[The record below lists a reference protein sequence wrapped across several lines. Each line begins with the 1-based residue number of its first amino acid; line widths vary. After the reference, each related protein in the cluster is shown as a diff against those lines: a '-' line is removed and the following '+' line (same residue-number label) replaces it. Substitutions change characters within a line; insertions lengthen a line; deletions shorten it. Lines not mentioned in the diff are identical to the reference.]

1 MKKLSIS
8 LLVLAFIGIA
18 SKESMA
24 QEEKLTY
31 NENSIYPIPYANQMY
46 KRTIWRRMD
55 LKEKQNRPFFST
67 SNEITRII
75 IDGVNAGLIYPYV
88 DDTLNKRMTKEQFLE
103 NLKLPTDE
111 EDFGAAPDSGFG
123 DDAAAA
129 AAAPA
134 SDWNSAGGAGWGD
147 EKVEAPKVQFYDA
160 TQLNILRLKEDM
172 IFDKVRS
179 RLYWDIQSV
188 ELIIPATEV
197 ATGIEKTIGVFRYK
211 DLEQLF
217 RSMPDRA
224 IWYNRQNTAQ
234 HRNMADAF
242 LLRLFNAR
250 VVKVSNPSDDWI
262 QDLAPDLKSALIKSQ
277 EEENKLIEYEHNLW
291 EY

>member
-1 MKKLSIS
+1 MKKLNIS
-8 LLVLAFIGIA
+8 LLVLMLIA
-18 SKESMA
+18 VASMESFG
-24 QEEKLTY
+24 QEERLTY
-31 NENSIYPIPYANQMY
+31 NENSVYPIPYANQMY
-46 KRTIWRRMD
+46 KRTVWRRMD

-67 SNEITRII
+67 SNEITRLII
-75 IDGVNAGLIYPYV
+75 EAVNNGLIYPYV
-88 DDTLNKRMTKEQFLE
+88 DDTLNKRMTKEQFVE

-111 EDFGAAPDSGFG
+111 DQFGGPAADAGFG
-123 DDAAAA
+123 DE

-134 SDWNSAGGAGWGD
+134 GTDWSSSGWGD
-147 EKVEAPKVQFYDA
+147 EQTDKPKEQFYDA
-160 TQLNILRLKEDM
+160 TQLNIVRIKEDM

-179 RLYWDIQSV
+179 RLYWDIQSI

-197 ATGIEKTIGVFRYK
+197 ATGIEKTVGVFKFK

-242 LLRLFNAR
+242 LLRLFSAR
-250 VVKVSNPSDDWI
+250 VVKVSNPQDDWI
-262 QDLAPDLKSALIKSQ
+262 QDLVPDLKSALIKSQ
-277 EEENKLIEYEHNLW
+277 EEEHKLIEYEHNLW